1 MAQNANICCTKGYNL
16 FHNVINL
23 AKTCSASFT
32 FCIIRLNQK
41 MMLSLWKHLWQVF
54 SFIFLVWLFSSCWNT
69 RRSVIC
75 GYCYSGL
82 DWFQIRLFFLGNN
95 WSQTVSDWIWMR
107 WFFSN
112 SVTSLCECLVTLK
125 RHGENLSFD
134 KAPILALAKSAQ
146 EDSKPSILA
155 V

>member
-1 MAQNANICCTKGYNL
+1 MQRVVVHILHNKIISKDNAISMK
-16 FHNVINL
+16 
-23 AKTCSASFT
+23 AS
-32 FCIIRLNQK
+32 I
-41 MMLSLWKHLWQVF
+41 LWHVF

-75 GYCYSGL
+75 GNCYRGL
-82 DWFQIRLFFLGNN
+82 DWSQIHLFFLGNN
-95 WSQTVSDWIWMR
+95 WSQTVSDWMWMR
-107 WFFSN
+107 WCTASFFSH
-112 SVTSLCECLVTLK
+112 SVTSLCECLVALK
-125 RHGENLSFD
+125 RHGENFSFD